1 MQDIELLKTELK
13 KLIITTLN
21 LQNTSEKEIQNDKPL
36 FREGL
41 GLDSIDALELAVVLE
56 KRYKIKFEDEKIAR
70 QAFQSIDTL
79 ASFIISKRVSTTP
92 A

>member
-1 MQDIELLKTELK
+1 MQDIELLKKELK
-13 KLIITTLN
+13 ELIITTLN
-21 LQNTSEKEIQNDKPL
+21 LQNITEKEIKNHEPL

-56 KRYKIKFEDEKIAR
+56 KKYKVKFADDKIAR

-79 ASFIISKRVSTTP
+79 AAFIAAKTV
-92 A
+92 